1 MSLPRREGSRIGFV
15 EKFSSYLEVSVVNM
29 FKDQG
34 RCPGLKKMKQTF
46 FYMLHS
52 TLTIPIVPI
61 HLIFGNIKYKT
72 AMKSYVTNANFI

>member
-46 FYMLHS
+46 FLHVALHTNNS
-52 TLTIPIVPI
+52 NSANSLNFWKHKIQD
-61 HLIFGNIKYKT
+61 
-72 AMKSYVTNANFI
+72 SYEKLRY